1 MSEQITVYVGSVV
14 VANNGHRQ
22 DDCVPVVFEGEEL
35 GSYTRYGAGRNGG
48 LSDTRGVT
56 ETLYRASDGRL
67 IVHRYGWSRW
77 QGEPDTK
84 RLFQVTEDDLRPG
97 GRFEALGHEAG
108 FWESLSLD
116 EALTP
121 VYHDDTQE
129 ITA

>member
-22 DDCVPVVFEGEEL
+22 DDRVPVVFEGEEL

-56 ETLYRASDGRL
+56 ETLYRTADGRL
-67 IVHRYGWSRW
+67 VAHVYNWSRW

-84 RLFQVTEDDLRPG
+84 QLCEVSEADLSPT
-97 GRFEALGHEAG
+97 GRFAELGHEAG
-108 FWESLSLD
+108 FWNAMTLD
-116 EALTP
+116 QALQ
-121 VYHDDTQE
+121 TQGDQRGE
-129 ITA
+129 GV